1 MRLLSK
7 CKEIVYQGR
16 CWKCGSLIEL
26 TEEEYDNFNFRLN
39 GAPETCPACNNKLM
53 LLPKSVS
60 KFYINEEGVY
70 SRG

>member
-7 CKEIVYQGR
+7 CEKIVFQGR

-26 TEEEYDNFNFRLN
+26 TKEEFSELDKLHFDER
-39 GAPETCPACNNKLM
+39 PACPSCGDTLM
-53 LLPKSVS
+53 LLPKSIS
-60 KFYINEEGVY
+60 KFYINEDGVY